1 MCCTAGFALLLP
13 LIGGGRRRADY
24 SRREGRWLIGK

>member
-1 MCCTAGFALLLP
+1 VQTTAGFALLLP

-24 SRREGRWLIGK
+24 SRREDDG